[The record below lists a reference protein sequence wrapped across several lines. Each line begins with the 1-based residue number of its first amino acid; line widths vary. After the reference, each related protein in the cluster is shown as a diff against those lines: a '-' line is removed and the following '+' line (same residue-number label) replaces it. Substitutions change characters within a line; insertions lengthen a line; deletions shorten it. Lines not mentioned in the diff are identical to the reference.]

1 MSQLL
6 KRFRL
11 ISRKYDERRRF
22 CIGGKEVGN
31 EEVLDR
37 LISEYSS
44 RLIKYCYS
52 ILGNYHD
59 AEDAVQDTFL
69 KLYYRL
75 GKIQNEEAVAAYM
88 YRVAYTI
95 GIDILRNRKRHHELQ
110 DRYGRYIEGMPGTY
124 EMDASCGCISEPLY
138 MALMQLKP
146 ADRAL
151 VHAVAVEQLSY
162 REVSVILQKS
172 EAALRKRYE
181 RAMKKVRQ
189 YLEEREGDM

>member
-1 MSQLL
+1 M
-6 KRFRL
+6 
-11 ISRKYDERRRF
+11 
-22 CIGGKEVGN
+22 GN

-44 RLIKYCYS
+44 RLNKYCYS

-69 KLYYRL
+69 KLY
-75 GKIQNEEAVAAYM
+75 

-189 YLEEREGDM
+189 YLEEREADM